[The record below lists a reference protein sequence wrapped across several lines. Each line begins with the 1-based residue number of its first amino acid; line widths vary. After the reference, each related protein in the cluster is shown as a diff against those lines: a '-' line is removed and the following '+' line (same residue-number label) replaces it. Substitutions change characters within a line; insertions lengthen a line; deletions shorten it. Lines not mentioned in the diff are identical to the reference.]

1 MKLLPGSPLTDAWTI
16 MSEGARLR
24 TRQELHDFLDELRA
38 VPPPKRVYIG
48 SCTGGPAF
56 DHRLNN
62 GLPCGPFASESDFN
76 NFLVAPVA
84 RCPRKE
90 LVPYYRQR
98 LADGH
103 EIVFTHADL
112 CGDHIL
118 VEPASGQITGII
130 DWEMAGWW
138 PAYWEYIKSLFG
150 NKYEQW
156 WKTLVPEILHP
167 YQHELR
173 IESDLQQF

>member
-1 MKLLPGSPLTDAWTI
+1 MDCSIFSLCHCDLGPGNI
-16 MSEGARLR
+16 
-24 TRQELHDFLDELRA
+24 
-38 VPPPKRVYIG
+38 
-48 SCTGGPAF
+48 
-56 DHRLNN
+56 
-62 GLPCGPFASESDFN
+62 
-76 NFLVAPVA
+76 LVA
-84 RCPRKE
+84 
-90 LVPYYRQR
+90 
-98 LADGH
+98 
-103 EIVFTHADL
+103 
-112 CGDHIL
+112 
-118 VEPASGQITGII
+118 GQSIGII